1 VPALGL
7 IVAAAAAKSAQVPL
21 HFWLPNAMVA
31 PTPVSAFLHSA
42 TMVKVGVY
50 FLGRVRPLL
59 MSPEWV
65 LVVATLGLLTMT
77 VGALLAV
84 AATDTKEL
92 LAYSTASHLG
102 LMVAG
107 FGFDIVYGGEAG
119 AFHLLNHA
127 LFKAPLFLVAGI
139 IAHEA
144 GTRNLDNLGGSGG
157 SSR

>member
-1 VPALGL
+1 
-7 IVAAAAAKSAQVPL
+7 
-21 HFWLPNAMVA
+21 
-31 PTPVSAFLHSA
+31 
-42 TMVKVGVY
+42 MVKVGVY

>member
-1 VPALGL
+1 
-7 IVAAAAAKSAQVPL
+7 
-21 HFWLPNAMVA
+21 
-31 PTPVSAFLHSA
+31 
-42 TMVKVGVY
+42 
-50 FLGRVRPLL
+50 
-59 MSPEWV
+59 
-65 LVVATLGLLTMT
+65 
-77 VGALLAV
+77 V